1 LINNKPILFIC
12 SEFPPGPGGI
22 GKHAYDFSRA
32 MAFSGYNMMVY
43 SDQDYCS
50 DEEKNKFN
58 ALLPEKINL
67 SSFIRRRYFNPL
79 FRWKAVIN
87 YIRSNEL
94 ECIVLSGRFSLW
106 TSLIIRLMTGWRFK
120 IHAFIHGSELRKG
133 GVFDRM
139 LTYLSLRS
147 IDCFWPVSK
156 YSESR
161 LLDIYKKATT
171 RILPNGIWEEDWAD
185 GIQSVLFPENGK
197 LNLLTVGRISERKG
211 QHLVVAAMPALK
223 EKFGDVYYHMAG
235 MDHSKAGIERLVG
248 ELNLDGFVKI
258 HGKVASGRLHEF
270 YESCDIFI
278 MLSTNQPDGDFE
290 GFGIALLEANYFGKP
305 VVGSKGC
312 GIEDAILDGFNGR
325 LVNPNQPQEIQEA
338 IQDIL
343 KHYEQYSLRSRQWAM
358 KHEWKQIIRKFIAEG
373 GLSGND

>member
-1 LINNKPILFIC
+1 
-12 SEFPPGPGGI
+12 
-22 GKHAYDFSRA
+22 
-32 MAFSGYNMMVY
+32 
-43 SDQDYCS
+43 
-50 DEEKNKFN
+50 
-58 ALLPEKINL
+58 
-67 SSFIRRRYFNPL
+67 
-79 FRWKAVIN
+79 
-87 YIRSNEL
+87 
-94 ECIVLSGRFSLW
+94 
-106 TSLIIRLMTGWRFK
+106 
-120 IHAFIHGSELRKG
+120 
-133 GVFDRM
+133 
-139 LTYLSLRS
+139 
-147 IDCFWPVSK
+147 
-156 YSESR
+156 
-161 LLDIYKKATT
+161 
-171 RILPNGIWEEDWAD
+171 
-185 GIQSVLFPENGK
+185 
-197 LNLLTVGRISERKG
+197 
-211 QHLVVAAMPALK
+211 
-223 EKFGDVYYHMAG
+223 
-235 MDHSKAGIERLVG
+235 
-248 ELNLDGFVKI
+248 VKI